1 MDLPQKP
8 RVSDIIRSDD
18 LSKLTLIIPAAI
30 WLLLLITV
38 LYPYMPEHFQR
49 ISPLNHHDTPY
60 YLPFA
65 LIMTAVSIPIFV
77 LRVYS
82 MMRLFANGIEVK
94 GRVTFFWRKKDRGHI
109 IYSYRFNDQTYE
121 KGHALRLNRKMENLK
136 KGDEIAIIVNKKM
149 PKQALIRDRYIQ

>member
-1 MDLPQKP
+1 MGLPQKP
-8 RVSDIIRSDD
+8 RVSDIIKSDY

-38 LYPYMPEHFQR
+38 LYPYMPEYFRR

-65 LIMTAVSIPIFV
+65 FTITIVSIPIFV
-77 LRVYS
+77 LRIYS
-82 MMRLFANGIEVK
+82 IMRILTNGIEVK
-94 GRVTFFWRKKDRGHI
+94 GRITFFWRKRDRGHI

-121 KGHALRLNRKMENLK
+121 KGHALRVTKKMENLK
-136 KGDEIAIIVNKKM
+136 KGDEIVIIVNKKI